1 MRPTTLTVIVCAA
14 GILSLIS
21 LPNALPWYTGPL
33 QASVTYTCMSF
44 SGIDS
49 MCRIVLHYRV
59 GKQAG
64 EEDVRCTLMGASA
77 ATAIAAIRTWR
88 YPPSMLYNTKEN
100 LKGI

>member
-1 MRPTTLTVIVCAA
+1 
-14 GILSLIS
+14 
-21 LPNALPWYTGPL
+21 
-33 QASVTYTCMSF
+33 
-44 SGIDS
+44 